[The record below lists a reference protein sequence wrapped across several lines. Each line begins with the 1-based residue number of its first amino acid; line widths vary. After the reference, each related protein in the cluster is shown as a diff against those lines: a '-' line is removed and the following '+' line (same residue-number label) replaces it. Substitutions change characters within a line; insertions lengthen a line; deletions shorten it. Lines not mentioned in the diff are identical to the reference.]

1 MLCVTR
7 AGMPAHGSTCR
18 APRVRYSKRNGTCAA
33 VANYEDVLRVRRTE
47 EEGDVAS
54 RSVPVEPD
62 AKITDLI
69 GRLTDDSKRLITDEV
84 RLAKMEVRE
93 SVRLGTRGLL
103 WMALA
108 FGFGVVGL
116 VAFTVFLT
124 TIIGRVLIGN
134 LWAGALIT
142 GALEVGVGAWLL
154 FRGKDAFKDRPYT
167 LGESRQELRNTA
179 AWISGE
185 RTS

>member
-1 MLCVTR
+1 MATR
-7 AGMPAHGSTCR
+7 GAQ
-18 APRVRYSKRNGTCAA
+18 
-33 VANYEDVLRVRRTE
+33 
-47 EEGDVAS
+47 
-54 RSVPVEPD
+54 VEAD
-62 AKITDLI
+62 AKISDLI
-69 GRLTDDSKRLITDEV
+69 SRLTDDSKRLISDEA
-84 RLAKMEVRE
+84 RLAKLEVRE

-108 FGFGVVGL
+108 FGFGVIAL
-116 VAFTVFLT
+116 VAFTIFLT

-142 GALEVGVGAWLL
+142 GALEAGIGTWLI
-154 FRGKDAFKDRPYT
+154 FRGKEAFTDRPYT

-185 RTS
+185 RNNS